1 MPPNTTATLYTS
13 CIENGAMAEVAY
25 NFSRFDPAPRR
36 DVHLHE
42 IRVGTKKTARI
53 SRTALKGIGLDT
65 PILETNIVATQ
76 RIGAAA
82 AFLEYDSILVPSLR
96 WDTDNLVIFA
106 DIHGFDLELKVAHTK
121 DVDWMEWRDAH
132 SQ

>member
-1 MPPNTTATLYTS
+1 MLPNATAALYTS
-13 CIENGAMAEVAY
+13 CIENGAMAEVVY
-25 NFSRFDPAPRR
+25 NFSRFDPPPGS

-53 SRTALKGIGLDT
+53 PRTVLKEIGLDT
-65 PILETNIVATQ
+65 PILEANIVATQ

-106 DIHGFDLELKVAHTK
+106 DIHGFDLELKLARTTN
-121 DVDWMEWRDAH
+121 VDWTEWRDAH
-132 SQ
+132 S

>member
-1 MPPNTTATLYTS
+1 
-13 CIENGAMAEVAY
+13 MAEIAY
-25 NFSRFDPAPRR
+25 NFSRFNPLPRS

-42 IRVGTKKTARI
+42 LRVGTKKTARI
-53 SRTALKGIGLDT
+53 SRVSLKGIGLDT
-65 PILETNIVATQ
+65 PMLEASIVATQ

-121 DVDWMEWRDAH
+121 NVDWIEWRDAH
-132 SQ
+132 S